1 MIRHFNILDLIFAA
15 IALISLLAGFIR
27 GLVSEL
33 FSLGF
38 LILGVVLAVAF
49 YPQAALV
56 WLKLIADKGLA
67 SFFGFLTI
75 FLAVLV
81 LGSVI
86 TGGLKKLVSD
96 SPLEPLD
103 RILGGAFG
111 LLRALA
117 LSWIIVFSLLA
128 LRAREDV
135 LRHSRLSPYV
145 MESFRIF
152 LNLVPENAR
161 KKIETLQYHDQQKNS
176 RNRGTV

>member
-1 MIRHFNILDLIFAA
+1 MIRHFNILDLVFAG
-15 IALISLLAGFIR
+15 IALVSLLAGFIR

-56 WLKLIADKGLA
+56 WLKLIADRNLA
-67 SFFGFLTI
+67 NFFGFLTI

-81 LGSVI
+81 LGSVM
-86 TGGLKKLVSD
+86 TGWLKKLVSD

-103 RILGGAFG
+103 RILGSGFG
-111 LLRALA
+111 LIRALV
-117 LSWIIVFSLLA
+117 LSWIIVFCFLA

-145 MESFRIF
+145 MKSFQIF

>member
-1 MIRHFNILDLIFAA
+1 MIRHFNILDLIFGG
-15 IALISLLAGFIR
+15 IALLSLIAGFIR

-38 LILGVVLAVAF
+38 LILGVVLAIAF
-49 YPQAALV
+49 YPQAALI

-67 SFFGFLTI
+67 DFFGFSTI

-81 LGSVI
+81 LGSVM
-86 TGGLKKLVSD
+86 TGWLKKLVSN
-96 SPLEPLD
+96 SPLGPLD
-103 RILGGAFG
+103 RILGSIFG
-111 LLRALA
+111 LIRALV
-117 LSWIIVFSLLA
+117 LFWIIVFCLLA
-128 LRAREDV
+128 SRTREDV

-152 LNLVPENAR
+152 LNLVPESAR
-161 KKIETLQYHDQQKNS
+161 KKIETLRYHDQQKNS